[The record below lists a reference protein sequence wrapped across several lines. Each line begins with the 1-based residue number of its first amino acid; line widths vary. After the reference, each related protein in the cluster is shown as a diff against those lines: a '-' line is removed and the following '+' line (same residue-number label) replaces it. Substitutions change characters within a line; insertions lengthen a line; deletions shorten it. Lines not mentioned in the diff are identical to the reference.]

1 MKSMTGFGRAE
12 RHVDGIDI
20 TAEVRSYNNRFLD
33 AGVSVPQG
41 LAALEPALRALIAG
55 RMTRGRVELQIRVT
69 GAAARPRVSAARATA
84 AADLLRGIARAAGLS
99 GELTVR
105 DLLAADRQLGL
116 GVIEAEPS
124 EDHAGAAVRAGALE
138 AAEQALQR
146 LDAEREREGAELAA
160 DLSACLQRVEAEAGR
175 LSSLAAAWQ
184 ERLESDVKARIDR
197 LLASEAAADR
207 VVPAVAL
214 LLARSDVNEEL
225 QRLRA
230 HLNGMRDG
238 MAGVEGPHGK
248 KLEFYCQE
256 VLREANTIVAKAA
269 SAEVDGHVLAVK
281 ENVERMREQLRNVE

>member
-69 GAAARPRVSAARATA
+69 GAAARPRVSAARAAA

-256 VLREANTIVAKAA
+256 VLREANTIVAKTA

>member
-69 GAAARPRVSAARATA
+69 GAAARPRVSAARAAA

>member
-99 GELTVR
+99 GEITVR

>member
-69 GAAARPRVSAARATA
+69 GAAARPRVSAARAAA

-184 ERLESDVKARIDR
+184 ERLEGDVKARIDR

-269 SAEVDGHVLAVK
+269 SADVDGHVLAVK

>member
-20 TAEVRSYNNRFLD
+20 TAEARSYNNRFLD
-33 AGVSVPQG
+33 ASVSVPPG
-41 LAALEPALRALIAG
+41 LTDAEPALRALIAG
-55 RMTRGRVELQIRVT
+55 RMSRGRVELQMRVA
-69 GAAARPRVSAARATA
+69 GAAARPRVNAAAAAA

-99 GELTVR
+99 GEVTVR

-116 GVIEAEPS
+116 GVIEAERS
-124 EDHAGAAVRAGALE
+124 GDHAGAEVRAGALQ
-138 AAEQALQR
+138 AAEQALRQ

-160 DLSACLQRVEAEAGR
+160 DLSRCLERVETAARR
-175 LSSLAAAWQ
+175 LSGLAAGWQ
-184 ERLESDVKARIDR
+184 ERLERDVKARMDR
-197 LLASEAAADR
+197 LLASADADDR
-207 VVPAVAL
+207 VVPAVAM

-225 QRLRA
+225 QRLTA
-230 HLNGMRDG
+230 HLRGMRGG
-238 MAGVEGPHGK
+238 MAGGDGPVGK

-269 SAEVDGHVLAVK
+269 SAEVDGPVLAIK

>member
-1 MKSMTGFGRAE
+1 MKSMTGFGCAE

-69 GAAARPRVSAARATA
+69 GAMARPRVSAARAMA

-99 GELTVR
+99 GEITVQ
-105 DLLAADRQLGL
+105 DLLAADRRLGL
-116 GVIEAEPS
+116 GVVETERS
-124 EDHAGAAVRAGALE
+124 EDHAGDAVRAGALE
-138 AAEQALQR
+138 AAEHALRR
-146 LDAEREREGAELAA
+146 LDHEREREGAELAA
-160 DLSACLQRVEAEAGR
+160 DLSVCLQRVEAEAGR
-175 LSSLAAAWQ
+175 LSTLAAAWQ
-184 ERLESDVKARIDR
+184 ERLEGDVKARMDR
-197 LLASEAAADR
+197 LLASEDAADR

-269 SAEVDGHVLAVK
+269 SAEVDGRVLAVK

>member
-20 TAEVRSYNNRFLD
+20 TAEARSYNNRFLD
-33 AGVSVPQG
+33 ASVSVPPG
-41 LAALEPALRALIAG
+41 LTDAEPALRALIAG
-55 RMTRGRVELQIRVT
+55 RMSRGRVELQMRAA
-69 GAAARPRVSAARATA
+69 GAAARPRVNAAAAAA

-99 GELTVR
+99 GEVTVR

-116 GVIEAEPS
+116 GVVEAERS
-124 EDHAGAAVRAGALE
+124 GDHAGAEVRAGALQ
-138 AAEQALQR
+138 AAEHALRQ

-160 DLSACLQRVEAEAGR
+160 DLSRCLERVETAASR
-175 LSSLAAAWQ
+175 LSGMAAGWQ
-184 ERLESDVKARIDR
+184 ERLERDVKARMDR
-197 LLASEAAADR
+197 LLASTDADDR
-207 VVPAVAL
+207 VVPAVAM

-225 QRLRA
+225 QRLTA
-230 HLNGMRDG
+230 HLRGMRDG
-238 MAGVEGPHGK
+238 MAGGDGPVGK

-269 SAEVDGHVLAVK
+269 SAEVDGPVLAIK

>member
-99 GELTVR
+99 GEITVR

-184 ERLESDVKARIDR
+184 ERLEGDVKARIDR

>member
-69 GAAARPRVSAARATA
+69 GAAARPRVSAARAAA

-99 GELTVR
+99 GEITVR

-184 ERLESDVKARIDR
+184 ERLEGDVKARIDR